1 MKNWK
6 KTSESSILV
15 FKLKSKLSH
24 KDNHPKGA
32 EYESENYVEFSNS
45 LGLLP
50 YPCSFCGGKLKSFVE
65 YFKHRK
71 TIHYRPNRQPLETIH
86 TKGKKRKNQ
95 DAQRNQEPG
104 INTKIVVHK

>member
-1 MKNWK
+1 MLNFPIHLD
-6 KTSESSILV
+6 SYHIHA
-15 FKLKSKLSH
+15 F
-24 KDNHPKGA
+24 
-32 EYESENYVEFSNS
+32 
-45 LGLLP
+45 
-50 YPCSFCGGKLKSFVE
+50 FCGGKLKSFVE

-71 TIHYRPNRQPLETIH
+71 TIHYRPNRQPLETTH